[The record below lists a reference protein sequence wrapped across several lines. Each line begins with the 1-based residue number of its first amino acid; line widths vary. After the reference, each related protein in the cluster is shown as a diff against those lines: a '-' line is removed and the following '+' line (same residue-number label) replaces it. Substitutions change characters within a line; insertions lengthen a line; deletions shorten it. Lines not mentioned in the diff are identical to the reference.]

1 MRGRTRSIA
10 TSVLGNRDSMVREK
24 RYGRELEGDKEVG
37 ENTID
42 LDGKAQLPYT
52 RLREFHP

>member
-1 MRGRTRSIA
+1 MPGR
-10 TSVLGNRDSMVREK
+10 

-37 ENTID
+37 ENAID

-52 RLREFHP
+52 RLRGFIHDEAHDYCKGTSYA